1 MVEMLPAASV
11 TASAASG
18 AASAAATGLQAGAGI
33 AGLLY
38 QIYKDQHLTGAQR
51 EANAFT
57 EQMARES
64 MNFEAGQAQ
73 QQMDFQ
79 ERMANTQWQRAVSDM
94 QAAGLNPAL
103 AYTQGANAAPSGA
116 MASGSAGSSVD
127 PGRGL
132 SMSDLLS
139 AISFQKDLALKDAQ
153 IENLEQEVE
162 GRRIDNQIK
171 ANDLEYRDEFNSLTI
186 QHLFESISNLV
197 EQGNLTRFQYQV
209 LLPAQKALAE
219 AQKKAAE
226 SQSKEIDAKLVYTLW
241 RNEFYEKNHFWPG
254 ESAGVM
260 FWQIVAGAING
271 SSADDYLPF
280 QGPVNMPRETGRPT
294 LLDNYANRPKHP
306 GFHYP

>member
-1 MVEMLPAASV
+1 MP
-11 TASAASG
+11 
-18 AASAAATGLQAGAGI
+18 
-33 AGLLY
+33 LL
-38 QIYKDQHLTGAQR
+38 ICK
-51 EANAFT
+51 
-57 EQMARES
+57 
-64 MNFEAGQAQ
+64 
-73 QQMDFQ
+73 
-79 ERMANTQWQRAVSDM
+79 
-94 QAAGLNPAL
+94 AAGLNPAL

-186 QHLFESISNLV
+186 QHLSESISNLV

-241 RNEFYEKNHFWPG
+241 RNEFMRGIIF
-254 ESAGVM
+254 
-260 FWQIVAGAING
+260 
-271 SSADDYLPF
+271 
-280 QGPVNMPRETGRPT
+280 GPAN
-294 LLDNYANRPKHP
+294 LLA
-306 GFHYP
+306 